1 MAAMRIRARAGSGI
15 SRSAV
20 LQVEDLGVSYFVRSG
35 AVPAVPKVSLT
46 IGRGESVGLVGE
58 SGCGKTTVAMAVMR
72 YLGRS
77 GRIVRGRVQF
87 EGQDMASLSPT
98 ELRRIR
104 GAKMAMVYQEPMSAL
119 NPSMPV
125 GFQLMEV
132 PMVHEGASRRE
143 AHAQAVEILRDV
155 NMPDP
160 ETVMR
165 RYPHQLS
172 GGQQQRVVIAMAF
185 LSNPSLLL
193 LDEPTTAL
201 DVTVEA
207 SVVDL
212 IAELRRRY
220 GTSLLYISHNLG
232 LIVKVCDRVCV
243 MYSGEV
249 VEEGTIRDVFEHTR
263 HPYTLGLLE
272 CIPGLDADKRVR
284 PLVPIPGQLA
294 LPHERAPGCAFG
306 PRCRHF
312 EAGRCDRG
320 AIEMESLPE
329 SATHRV
335 RCLRWREI
343 EHSAPPPALTAH
355 DHDALPEQ
363 ALRVERLDKAY
374 EQRDMSLKAV
384 LSGTTRRY
392 IRANEQLTF
401 SARHGHTLAIV
412 GESGCGKSTF
422 ARVLTGLDTATGGE
436 IEFDGESIAMTPVT
450 RRDPKLIAA
459 LQMVFQNP
467 DSTLN
472 PSRSVGSA
480 IGRVIRKLGI
490 ASRRGE
496 VEERVGDLLEM
507 VRLPRAFARRKP
519 RQLSGGQKQRIAI
532 ARAFAG
538 NPAMVVADEP
548 VSALDVSVQAAIINL
563 LIEVQNRHRTTML
576 FISHDLGVVR
586 YLSDSIVVMYLG
598 QVMECG
604 SAGEV
609 LAPPY
614 HPYTEALLSA
624 VSVPDP
630 RVEQKRIRLEGEIPS
645 ALAPPPGCRF
655 ATRCPRRIGEICDTE
670 PPPEQETASGHR
682 IRCHIPVEALG
693 EVEPVIGVTRQ
704 RRENKRE

>member
-1 MAAMRIRARAGSGI
+1 MGAIHTHARGGRDASD
-15 SRSAV
+15 SMV
-20 LQVEDLGVSYFVRSG
+20 LQVEELGVSYFLKSG
-35 AVPAVPKVSLT
+35 AVPAVPEVSLA
-46 IGRGESVGLVGE
+46 IRRGESVGLVGE

-77 GRIVRGRVQF
+77 GRIVRGRVRL
-87 EGQDMASLSPT
+87 EGRDMAALSGA

-104 GAKMAMVYQEPMSAL
+104 GSKMAMVYQEPMSAL
-119 NPSMPV
+119 NPCMQV

-132 PMVHEGASRRE
+132 PMVHEGTSRKD
-143 AHAQAVEILRDV
+143 AHARAVEILRDV

-160 ETVMR
+160 EAVMR

-212 IAELRRRY
+212 IAELRHRY

-232 LIVKVCDRVCV
+232 LIVRVCDRVCV

-249 VEEGTIRDVFEHTR
+249 VEEGTIHEVFEHTR
-263 HPYTLGLLE
+263 HPYTRGLLE
-272 CIPGLDADKRVR
+272 CIPHLDADKRLR

-294 LPHERAPGCAFG
+294 LPHERPPGCAFG

-320 AIEMESLPE
+320 EIEMESLPDSE
-329 SATHRV
+329 THRV
-335 RCLRWREI
+335 RCRRWREI
-343 EHSAPPPALTAH
+343 EHRRPPPALAAR
-355 DHDALPEQ
+355 DHEALPEP
-363 ALRVERLDKAY
+363 ALRVERLDKVY

-384 LSGTTRRY
+384 LSGTTKRY

-401 SARHGHTLAIV
+401 NARRGHTLAIV

-436 IEFDGESIAMTPVT
+436 IDFHGESIAMIPVT
-450 RRDPKLIAA
+450 RRRPELIAA
-459 LQMVFQNP
+459 VQMVFQNP
-467 DSTLN
+467 DGTLN
-472 PSRSVGSA
+472 PSHSVGSA
-480 IGRVIRKLGI
+480 IGRTIRKLGV
-490 ASRRGE
+490 ANHRRE
-496 VEERVGDLLEM
+496 VSERVGDLLEM

-519 RQLSGGQKQRIAI
+519 RQLSGGQKQRIAV

-538 NPAMVVADEP
+538 HPAMVIADEP

-563 LIEVQNRHRTTML
+563 LTEVQNRHRTTML

-598 QVMECG
+598 QVMESG
-604 SAGEV
+604 SAEEV
-609 LAPPY
+609 LEPPY

-645 ALAPPPGCRF
+645 AFDPPPGCRF
-655 ATRCPRRIGEICDTE
+655 ATRCPRRIGGTCDTE
-670 PPPEQETASGHR
+670 PPPEQETGSGHR
-682 IRCHIPVEALG
+682 IRCHIPIEALR
-693 EVEPVIGVTRQ
+693 EVEPVIGVAS
-704 RRENKRE
+704 RRPENRRG

>member
-77 GRIVRGRVQF
+77 GRIVRGRVRF
-87 EGQDMASLSPT
+87 EGRDMASLSPT

-160 ETVMR
+160 EAVMR

-320 AIEMESLPE
+320 AIAMESLPE
-329 SATHRV
+329 STTHRV

-355 DHDALPEQ
+355 DHDALSEQ
-363 ALRVERLDKAY
+363 ALRVERLDKTY

-392 IRANEQLTF
+392 IRANEQVTF
-401 SARHGHTLAIV
+401 SARRGHTLAIV

-436 IEFDGESIAMTPVT
+436 IEFDGESIAMIPVT

-507 VRLPRAFARRKP
+507 VRLPRAFAHRKP

-604 SAGEV
+604 SAEEV
-609 LAPPY
+609 LEPPY

>member
-1 MAAMRIRARAGSGI
+1 MAATHSQARGRLGAPET
-15 SRSAV
+15 AV
-20 LQVEDLGVSYFVRSG
+20 LQIEDLGVSYFVRSG
-35 AVPAVPKVSLT
+35 AVPAVPQVSLT
-46 IGRGESVGLVGE
+46 IRRGESVGLVGE

-72 YLGRS
+72 YLGRN
-77 GRIVRGRVQF
+77 GRIVRGRVRF
-87 EGQDMASLSPT
+87 EGRDMAALAPA

-104 GAKMAMVYQEPMSAL
+104 GSEIAMVYQEPMSAL
-119 NPSMPV
+119 NPCMPV

-132 PMVHEGASRRE
+132 PMEHEGASRKE
-143 AHAQAVEILRDV
+143 AQARAVEILGDV

-160 ETVMR
+160 EAVMR

-185 LSNPSLLL
+185 LSNPSLLV

-212 IAELRRRY
+212 IAELRRKY

-249 VEEGTIRDVFEHTR
+249 VEEGTIHEVFEHTR
-263 HPYTLGLLE
+263 HPYTRGLLE
-272 CIPGLDADKRVR
+272 CIPDLDADKRSR

-306 PRCRHF
+306 PRCHHF
-312 EAGRCDRG
+312 AAGRCDRG
-320 AIEMESLPE
+320 ALEMESLPE

-335 RCLRWREI
+335 RCRRWKEI
-343 EHSAPPPALTAH
+343 GRSPPPPALAAH
-355 DHDALPEQ
+355 AHASLPER
-363 ALRVERLDKAY
+363 ALRVERLDKFY
-374 EQRDMSLKAV
+374 EQRDRSLKAV
-384 LSGTTRRY
+384 LSGTSRRY
-392 IRANEQLTF
+392 VRANEQMTF
-401 SARHGHTLAIV
+401 SARRGHTLAIV

-436 IEFDGESIAMTPVT
+436 IEFDGESIAMIPVT
-450 RRDPKLIAA
+450 RRRPELIAA

-467 DSTLN
+467 DGTLN

-480 IGRVIRKLGI
+480 IGRAIRKLGV
-490 ASRRGE
+490 AKRRRE
-496 VEERVGDLLEM
+496 IDERVGELLEM

-519 RQLSGGQKQRIAI
+519 RQLSGGQKQRIAV

-538 NPAMVVADEP
+538 NPAMVIADEP

-563 LIEVQNRHRTTML
+563 LIEVQDRHRTTML

-604 SAGEV
+604 SAEEV
-609 LAPPY
+609 LEPPY

-630 RVEQKRIRLEGEIPS
+630 RVEQKRIRLDGEIPS

-670 PPPEQETASGHR
+670 PPPEQETGSGHR
-682 IRCHIPVEALG
+682 IRCHIPMEALG
-693 EVEPVIGVTRQ
+693 EVEPVIGVTS
-704 RRENKRE
+704 RRPRNKSE

>member
-1 MAAMRIRARAGSGI
+1 MVVIPTRARARRGTFD
-15 SRSAV
+15 SAV
-20 LQVEDLGVSYFVRSG
+20 LEIEDLGVSYFVKSG
-35 AVPAVPKVSLT
+35 AVPAVPQVSLA
-46 IGRGESVGLVGE
+46 IRRGESVGLVGE

-72 YLGRS
+72 YLGRA
-77 GRIVRGRVQF
+77 GRIVRGRVRF
-87 EGQDMASLSPT
+87 EGRDMAALSPT

-104 GAKMAMVYQEPMSAL
+104 GSKMAMVYQEPMSAL
-119 NPSMPV
+119 NPCMPV

-132 PMVHEGASRRE
+132 PMVHEGASRKE
-143 AHAQAVEILRDV
+143 ARARALEILRDV

-160 ETVMR
+160 EAVMR

-212 IAELRRRY
+212 IAELRHRY
-220 GTSLLYISHNLG
+220 GTALLYISHNLG

-249 VEEGTIRDVFEHTR
+249 VEEGTIREVFERTR

-272 CIPGLDADKRVR
+272 CIPDLDADKRVR
-284 PLVPIPGQLA
+284 PLMPIPGQLA
-294 LPHERAPGCAFG
+294 LPHERPAGCAFG

-329 SATHRV
+329 STSHRV

-343 EHSAPPPALTAH
+343 ERSAPPPALAAH
-355 DHDALPEQ
+355 DHDSLPER
-363 ALRVERLDKAY
+363 ALRVERLDKVY

-384 LSGTTRRY
+384 LSGTTKRY

-401 SARHGHTLAIV
+401 SARRGHTLAIV

-436 IEFDGESIAMTPVT
+436 IEFDGESIAMVPVT
-450 RRDPKLIAA
+450 RRRPELIAA

-467 DSTLN
+467 DGTLN

-480 IGRVIRKLGI
+480 IGRAIRKLGI
-490 ASRRGE
+490 ASRRKE
-496 VEERVGDLLEM
+496 VDERVGDLLEM

-519 RQLSGGQKQRIAI
+519 RQLSGGQKQRIAV

-538 NPAMVVADEP
+538 NPSMVVADEP

-563 LIEVQNRHRTTML
+563 LIEAQDRHRTTML

-586 YLSDSIVVMYLG
+586 YLSDAIVVMYLG
-598 QVMECG
+598 QVMEYG
-604 SAGEV
+604 SAEEV
-609 LAPPY
+609 LEPPY

-655 ATRCPRRIGEICDTE
+655 STRCPRRVGEMCDTE
-670 PPPEQETASGHR
+670 PPPVQETRSGHR
-682 IRCHIPVEALG
+682 IRCHIPIEALG
-693 EVEPVIGVTRQ
+693 EVEPVIGVAS
-704 RRENKRE
+704 RRSEERPE

>member
-392 IRANEQLTF
+392 IRANEQVTF
-401 SARHGHTLAIV
+401 SARRGHTLAIV

-436 IEFDGESIAMTPVT
+436 IEFDGESIAMIPVT

-604 SAGEV
+604 SAEEV
-609 LAPPY
+609 LEPPY